1 MLKRYFKSLQLSIF
15 LVCFISFSTI
25 GAIFL
30 FHAVGQVPLEVLT
43 RDIVSTGH
51 LPVYTGLLSQLGIF
65 IWVATAAICLFA
77 SQVLIGK
84 GNQRYLII
92 ASAISLYLGI
102 DDAFLLH
109 ESVFPA
115 IGIHQKIVV
124 ASYGL
129 LMALFV
135 WNYWKTLLSTD
146 FLLMAIA
153 FICFAT
159 SILIDSFLWNSSSL
173 ITNLLEDGAKFV
185 GLVAWIT
192 YFARTAKQFIK
203 GEQLETA

>member
-1 MLKRYFKSLQLSIF
+1 MSIF
-15 LVCFISFSTI
+15 LICFISFSII

-30 FHAVGQVPLEVLT
+30 FHAVEQVPLKVLT
-43 RDIVSTGH
+43 RDIVSTGD
-51 LPVYTGLLSQLGIF
+51 LPVYIGLLSQLGIF
-65 IWVATAAICLFA
+65 IWAATAAICLFA
-77 SQVLIGK
+77 SQVLHSK

-115 IGIHQKIVV
+115 IGIHQKIVI

-129 LMALFV
+129 LMAVFL
-135 WNYWKTLLSTD
+135 WNYRKTILSTD
-146 FLLMAIA
+146 YLLMAIA

-159 SILIDSFLWNSSSL
+159 SILIDNLFWKRSPL

-192 YFARTAKQFIK
+192 YFARTAKQFIR
-203 GEQLETA
+203 GERLETA